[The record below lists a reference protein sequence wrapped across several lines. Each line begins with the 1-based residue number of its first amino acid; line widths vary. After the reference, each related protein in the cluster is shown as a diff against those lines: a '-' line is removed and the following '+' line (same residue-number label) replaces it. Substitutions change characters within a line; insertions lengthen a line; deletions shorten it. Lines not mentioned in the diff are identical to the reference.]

1 MKHRL
6 LTIGSLSAFVACLAA
21 GGPAAAQGVRR
32 DTVPHAAQ
40 KPAVRT
46 ASVDSLVECSPVAA
60 PAKKKPVARRRAA
73 PLRKAAA
80 AAKVKPAPR
89 VAIKPGRPI
98 VHRARRVRPKAATA
112 TPVQSTTVVMCR
124 PVRPI
129 AALAKGTPTEQ
140 SIVPVPTAQLATTTP
155 PPAAAESEAGP
166 PIYVS
171 TAPGVPIMAAGGGRS
186 WLPFAIIP
194 AIFVPFI
201 HSGRTHNGSTPTPP
215 VTPPDTTK
223 TPVTPPDTTK
233 TPVTPP
239 DTTKTPTPPDTTPI
253 LPPPPD
259 TTPVPPIGPPTTTPE
274 PGSTVLLATG
284 LLGLAGVVRRNRKK

>member
-21 GGPAAAQGVRR
+21 GSPAAAQGVIR
-32 DTVPHAAQ
+32 DTVPRAAQ
-40 KPAVRT
+40 KPPVRT
-46 ASVDSLVECSPVAA
+46 ASADSLVECSPVAA
-60 PAKKKPVARRRAA
+60 PAKKKPVARR
-73 PLRKAAA
+73 KAARYATA
-80 AAKVKPAPR
+80 AAKVKPAPQ
-89 VAIKPGRPI
+89 VAIKPRHPI

-140 SIVPVPTAQLATTTP
+140 SIVPVPTAQLATNTP
-155 PPAAAESEAGP
+155 PPAVAESEDGP

-186 WLPFAIIP
+186 WLPFALIP

-201 HSGRTHNGSTPTPP
+201 HTGRTHNGSTPI
-215 VTPPDTTK
+215 DTT
-223 TPVTPPDTTK
+223 T

-239 DTTKTPTPPDTTPI
+239 DTTKTPTPPDTTPT
-253 LPPPPD
+253 LPPPTD
-259 TTPVPPIGPPTTTPE
+259 TTPLPPIGPPTTTPE

-284 LLGLAGVVRRNRKK
+284 LLGLAGVVRRKRKK